1 MLLTSLTKDK
11 QCKTLYFPL
20 DGLYLQY
27 VHSMVGSAHISYASR
42 LRSLRVKGAEN
53 VLAVPGS
60 PPEEWVPSA
69 AFRDDNI
76 T

>member
-27 VHSMVGSAHISYASR
+27 IHSMVGSARISYASR
-42 LRSLRVKGAEN
+42 
-53 VLAVPGS
+53 
-60 PPEEWVPSA
+60 
-69 AFRDDNI
+69 
-76 T
+76 